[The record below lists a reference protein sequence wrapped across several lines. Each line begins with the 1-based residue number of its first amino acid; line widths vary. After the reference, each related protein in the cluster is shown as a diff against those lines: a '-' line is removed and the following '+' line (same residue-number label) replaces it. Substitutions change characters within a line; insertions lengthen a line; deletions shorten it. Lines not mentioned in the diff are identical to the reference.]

1 MPASKTVCLRAINS
15 TFMLLMDC
23 YYHKFYM
30 YILCLFFTLLIDYIS
45 SSSIQF
51 ISKSLFINQIK
62 AEYYS

>member
-1 MPASKTVCLRAINS
+1 MPASKTVYVRAINS

-23 YYHKFYM
+23 YYHKLYM

-51 ISKSLFINQIK
+51 IS
-62 AEYYS
+62 